1 MATVQFSKDKREE
14 GEIRVNYSTSQDV
27 SNNRTL
33 VTITSIQF
41 RSYQEAQGW
50 DTRTYNWTATGI
62 VRFSYNGTSQDISYY
77 SDSFN
82 AHNQGWVNLGGRSV
96 SLSFY
101 VNHNSAGNG
110 SFSVSLQPYGSYNDF
125 NVFYPYNQPYYNC
138 EYSGGT
144 SLTAALPQIDNS
156 GPTIT
161 LTASVD
167 TQNNVLLSATSNVA
181 CSGRKYQVDGGF
193 TWTSMDTSTNTTA
206 NATIPNMSGAHTFVV
221 RATKVSNGV
230 TGSSNAVSTDT
241 PGVSWDSNVATTDGS
256 ITLTATNLP
265 AFTAVQVKYGSTGIE
280 SNTWGEDK
288 QSQSI
293 IYSAASL
300 KQWFTTAGV
309 TTLQS
314 ITITASIDGYPS
326 ATASFTLTAGNN
338 MKPLVLQP
346 TPSIVQPERIQQ
358 TFPNTWIANV
368 SKAKVS
374 VPAEAGSNAAISSVT
389 VSYGSETMTL
399 TYDSTS
405 GRYEG
410 TTSKPITGNTVFTA
424 TVTDQRGMTAQ
435 SSYSLTGVQAYTKPT
450 VTIDS
455 AGTYRSDSSGN
466 EQSGG
471 PCVRVKATA
480 AYDTR
485 ISGNELEAFYFYV
498 SEDGSSTTHNLTSG
512 AQSAAFAL
520 LSPRPDNAIT
530 IVVVAQDKI
539 SNEVYARIT
548 LSGAHRDVILA
559 RYSGKTAVGI
569 GQVPN
574 VLRDSIGAIV
584 DGIDVEEKG
593 GYYVE
598 GRDTINYEG
607 CNRNVL
613 QTQDSRWSNDLLAVD
628 LFNAKAVQNE
638 TTEFVISSDN
648 LSKWTN
654 LPPAIA
660 SSSPGTFSGVR
671 TVIVGGWWVWV
682 VILERLPVRGRIWST
697 MHYKSTNSAYTWN
710 GWVGHTP
717 DIT

>member
-1 MATVQFSKDKREE
+1 MAFVQFGKDRNWE
-14 GEIRVNYSTSQDV
+14 GYIGIEYSYSQSV
-27 SNNRTL
+27 AAKQTT
-33 VTITSIQF
+33 VTIDSIRFQSIEG
-41 RSYQEAQGW
+41 RSC
-50 DTRTYNWTATGI
+50 TWTAWGYIYFTASSGGQDYVSYSAKNVYTSGPGWATLDSYPGASI
-62 VRFSYNGTSQDISYY
+62 V
-77 SDSFN
+77 
-82 AHNQGWVNLGGRSV
+82 
-96 SLSFY
+96 
-101 VNHNSAGNG
+101 VNHDSNGNG
-110 SFSVSLQPYGSYNDF
+110 YFTITLQPYGSYNDF
-125 NVFYPYNQPYYNC
+125 NVFHPSGGSYNC

-144 SLTAALPQIDNS
+144 NLTVSLPQIDSS

-167 TQNNVLLSATSNVA
+167 ALNNVTLSATSDVA
-181 CSGRKYQVDGGF
+181 CSNWKYQVDGGF
-193 TWTSMDTSTNTTA
+193 TWTSMDTSTSTTA
-206 NATIPNMSGAHTFVV
+206 SATIPNMSGAHTFVV
-221 RATKVSNGV
+221 RATKTSNGV

-241 PGVSWDSNVATTDGS
+241 PAVSWDSNVATTDGS
-256 ITLTATNLP
+256 IALTMSNVPLN
-265 AFTAVQVKYGSTGIE
+265 AVVKVKYGSTE
-280 SNTWGEDK
+280 LWSYTWSTTSTSGTATFA
-288 QSQSI
+288 
-293 IYSAASL
+293 AASL

-314 ITITASIDGYPS
+314 ITITAVIEGYS
-326 ATASFTLTAGNN
+326 LATASFTLTAGNN

-480 AYDTR
+480 AYDTG
-485 ISGNELEAFYFYV
+485 ISGNTLEAFYFYV

-539 SNEVYARIT
+539 SNEVYARST

-559 RYSGKTAVGI
+559 RYFGKTVVGV

-574 VLRDSIGAIV
+574 VLRDSTGAFA

-628 LFNAKAVQNE
+628 LLNAKAVQNE
-638 TTEFVISSDN
+638 TTEFVISSNN

-682 VILERLPVRGRIWST
+682 VILERLPVRGRIWSN
-697 MHYKSTNSAYTWN
+697 MHYKATNSAYTWS